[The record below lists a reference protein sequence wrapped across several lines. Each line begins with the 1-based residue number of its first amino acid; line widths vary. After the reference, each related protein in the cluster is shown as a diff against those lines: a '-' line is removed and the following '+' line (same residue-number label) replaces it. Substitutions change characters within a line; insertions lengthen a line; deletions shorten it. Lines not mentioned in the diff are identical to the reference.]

1 MHPFWSYFLS
11 YFCKLSYPFQSTGYL
26 VSLGDKSISFSVVLA
41 FIVGTNATPAH
52 VNSCTVKN
60 AGTSAAFGAYIPIA
74 IAAVIARGFIQSHA
88 IVVRFAIVGV
98 VEI

>member
-11 YFCKLSYPFQSTGYL
+11 YLCKLSNPFQSTGYL
-26 VSLGDKSISFSVVLA
+26 VSLGDQPVPVPVKLA

-60 AGTSAAFGAYIPIA
+60 AGTSAAFWAYIPIA